1 MNVKKRQEKK
11 LLNCSKKSVY
21 FIDIDPKAKKDVSRY
36 SRGKWNI
43 KKSYTHLHKAREIK
57 YQFILDNSS
66 IFRVEKMC
74 NILGIKRNSYYAWLK
89 RPPSERQLNDEKL
102 VKEIKRVHKEV
113 RLLEN
118 LRLLLILITTIILP
132 LIYLNKISM

>member
-1 MNVKKRQEKK
+1 
-11 LLNCSKKSVY
+11 
-21 FIDIDPKAKKDVSRY
+21 
-36 SRGKWNI
+36 
-43 KKSYTHLHKAREIK
+43 
-57 YQFILDNSS
+57 
-66 IFRVEKMC
+66 MC

-89 RPPSERQLNDEKL
+89 RPPSEKQLNDEKL

>member
-1 MNVKKRQEKK
+1 
-11 LLNCSKKSVY
+11 
-21 FIDIDPKAKKDVSRY
+21 
-36 SRGKWNI
+36 
-43 KKSYTHLHKAREIK
+43 
-57 YQFILDNSS
+57 
-66 IFRVEKMC
+66 MC
-74 NILGIKRNSYYAWLK
+74 NILGIKRSSYYAWLK

>member
-1 MNVKKRQEKK
+1 
-11 LLNCSKKSVY
+11 
-21 FIDIDPKAKKDVSRY
+21 
-36 SRGKWNI
+36 
-43 KKSYTHLHKAREIK
+43 
-57 YQFILDNSS
+57 
-66 IFRVEKMC
+66 MC
-74 NILGIKRNSYYAWLK
+74 NILCIKRSSYYAWLK